1 MQDLLIFH
9 NSSLTTRKL
18 SSCFNSTDLGFC
30 VHWIQWTW
38 KRYNLGIS
46 QCFDI
51 TLNLSFEHHSWNYFW
66 TVDSWTL
73 EQTDTKENSQSNCM
87 KELTSTHL
95 PRIFAVV
102 LEITF
107 TIGSEISLQNVGLN
121 VGLLCS
127 LLPIIAPKVH
137 HQYVTVTVPWDLKCN
152 WFLFP
157 KALLIIKVN
166 LFCYSN
172 HRSI

>member
-1 MQDLLIFH
+1 
-9 NSSLTTRKL
+9 
-18 SSCFNSTDLGFC
+18 
-30 VHWIQWTW
+30 
-38 KRYNLGIS
+38 
-46 QCFDI
+46 
-51 TLNLSFEHHSWNYFW
+51 
-66 TVDSWTL
+66 
-73 EQTDTKENSQSNCM
+73 M

-102 LEITF
+102 LEIAF

-127 LLPIIAPKVH
+127 LLLIIAPKV

-157 KALLIIKVN
+157 KALLIIKIN
-166 LFCYSN
+166 LFRYSI